1 MSTRRI
7 RQSSADKVRARAEAL
22 AQPMPEHELANVDLD
37 THTVIGSTASRGLI
51 VTVVVA
57 VLISVTFF
65 ACQRQ
70 DPDDGAGAGGAD
82 MLASTNAPGVADGTA
97 EAGGGGAA
105 ATGSGEATAG
115 DDGQAN
121 EQDDHQ
127 EVVVSVQGMVHH
139 PGLLRV
145 QASTRVGEAI
155 EAAGGGLPKAVVLG
169 INLAELV
176 SDGMQI
182 VVDDRGSRVVYA
194 GGAQAAPGGAGGA
207 GADGTKPGGT
217 GSGSAT
223 HGGKAEGADG
233 ADGKVNLNTADAAQL
248 ETISGIGPATAEAI
262 IAWRESNGSFTSIE
276 QLLDVRGIG
285 PAKFEAMR
293 DAVTI

>member
-1 MSTRRI
+1 M

-37 THTVIGSTASRGLI
+37 THTIIGSTASRGLI

-57 VLISVTFF
+57 VLISGTFF

-70 DPDDGAGAGGAD
+70 DSDDGAGVGGAD

-97 EAGGGGAA
+97 EAGGAAA

-115 DDGQAN
+115 DDGQADGQGDN
-121 EQDDHQ
+121 Q

-155 EAAGGGLPKAVVLG
+155 EAAGGGLPKAVVLD
-169 INLAELV
+169 INLAEPV

-194 GGAQAAPGGAGGA
+194 GGAQAAPGGAGGTGA
-207 GADGTKPGGT
+207 GGAKPGGA
-217 GSGSAT
+217 GSGPAAQ
-223 HGGKAEGADG
+223 GGNSGGAGGTDG
-233 ADGKVNLNTADAAQL
+233 ADGKVNLNTAEATQL

-262 IAWRESNGSFTSIE
+262 IAWRDANGPFTSIE

>member
-1 MSTRRI
+1 M

-97 EAGGGGAA
+97 EAGGAAA

-169 INLAELV
+169 INLAEPV

-194 GGAQAAPGGAGGA
+194 GGAQAAPGGAGGTGA
-207 GADGTKPGGT
+207 GGAKPGGA
-217 GSGSAT
+217 GSGPAAQ
-223 HGGKAEGADG
+223 GGNSGGAGGTDG
-233 ADGKVNLNTADAAQL
+233 ADGKVNLNTAEATQL

-262 IAWRESNGSFTSIE
+262 IAWRDANGPFTSIE

>member
-1 MSTRRI
+1 M

-70 DPDDGAGAGGAD
+70 DSDDGAGVGGAD
-82 MLASTNAPGVADGTA
+82 ILATTGEPGVADGTA
-97 EAGGGGAA
+97 EAGGGGAVA
-105 ATGSGEATAG
+105 ATGTGEATAG
-115 DDGQAN
+115 ADGQADG
-121 EQDDHQ
+121 QDDNQ

-169 INLAELV
+169 INLAEPV

-207 GADGTKPGGT
+207 GADGTKPGGA
-217 GSGSAT
+217 GSGSAAQ
-223 HGGKAEGADG
+223 GGKADG

>member
-1 MSTRRI
+1 M

-82 MLASTNAPGVADGTA
+82 MLASTNAPGVADETA
-97 EAGGGGAA
+97 EAGGGGAV
-105 ATGSGEATAG
+105 ATGSGEAPAG

-121 EQDDHQ
+121 EQGDHQ

-169 INLAELV
+169 INLAEPV

-223 HGGKAEGADG
+223 NGGKAEGADG

>member
-1 MSTRRI
+1 M

-70 DPDDGAGAGGAD
+70 DSDDGAGVGGADIRATTGEPGVPGGTTETGAGGA
-82 MLASTNAPGVADGTA
+82 ATADGTGLA
-97 EAGGGGAA
+97 P
-105 ATGSGEATAG
+105 AG
-115 DDGQAN
+115 DGGQAI
-121 EQDDHQ
+121 EQDDNQ

-169 INLAELV
+169 INLAEPV

-207 GADGTKPGGT
+207 GADGTKPGGA
-217 GSGSAT
+217 GSGSAAQ
-223 HGGKAEGADG
+223 GGKADG

>member
-70 DPDDGAGAGGAD
+70 DPDDGAGASSAD
-82 MLASTNAPGVADGTA
+82 MLASTNAPGVADRTA

-145 QASTRVGEAI
+145 QVSTRVGEAI

-169 INLAELV
+169 INLAEPV

-182 VVDDRGSRVVYA
+182 VVDDRGSRVVYT
-194 GGAQAAPGGAGGA
+194 GGAQAAPGGAGGT
-207 GADGTKPGGT
+207 GADGAKPDGA
-217 GSGSAT
+217 GSRPAAQ
-223 HGGKAEGADG
+223 GGKPEGADG
-233 ADGKVNLNTADAAQL
+233 AEGKVNLNTADAAQL

>member
-1 MSTRRI
+1 M

-70 DPDDGAGAGGAD
+70 DSDDGAGVGGAD

-97 EAGGGGAA
+97 EAGGGGAVA
-105 ATGSGEATAG
+105 ATGTGEATAG
-115 DDGQAN
+115 ADGQADG
-121 EQDDHQ
+121 QDDNQ

-169 INLAELV
+169 INLAEPV

-207 GADGTKPGGT
+207 GADGTKPGGA
-217 GSGSAT
+217 GSGSAAQ
-223 HGGKAEGADG
+223 GGKADG

>member
-1 MSTRRI
+1 M

-51 VTVVVA
+51 VTAVVA

-169 INLAELV
+169 INLAEPV

-194 GGAQAAPGGAGGA
+194 GRAQAAPGGAGGA

-217 GSGSAT
+217 GSGAAT
-223 HGGKAEGADG
+223 NGGKPDGAEGAE
-233 ADGKVNLNTADAAQL
+233 GKVNLNTADAAQL

-262 IAWRESNGSFTSIE
+262 IAWRESNGPFTSTE

>member
-1 MSTRRI
+1 M

-51 VTVVVA
+51 VTVIVA

-169 INLAELV
+169 INLAEPV

-207 GADGTKPGGT
+207 GADGAKPDGA
-217 GSGSAT
+217 GSGPAAQ
-223 HGGKAEGADG
+223 GGKPDGAEGAE
-233 ADGKVNLNTADAAQL
+233 GKVNLNTADAAQL

-262 IAWRESNGSFTSIE
+262 IAWRESNGPFTSTE

>member
-1 MSTRRI
+1 M

-37 THTVIGSTASRGLI
+37 THTVISSTASRGLV
-51 VTVVVA
+51 VTVVLA
-57 VLISVTFF
+57 VLISVAFF

-70 DPDDGAGAGGAD
+70 DSDDGAGGAD
-82 MLASTNAPGVADGTA
+82 MLATTSGPGAP
-97 EAGGGGAA
+97 GGAA
-105 ATGSGEATAG
+105 DTGMGGAVPASDTGQATAG
-115 DDGQAN
+115 DGSQSDEQA
-121 EQDDHQ
+121 ESQ

-145 QASTRVGEAI
+145 QATTRVGEAI

-169 INLAELV
+169 INLAEPV

-194 GGAQAAPGGAGGA
+194 GGAQSAPGGTAGAGAGGANQGGGAGG
-207 GADGTKPGGT
+207 
-217 GSGSAT
+217 GSAR
-223 HGGKAEGADG
+223 GADG
-233 ADGKVNLNTADAAQL
+233 ANGADAKVNLNTADATQL

-262 IAWRESNGSFTSIE
+262 IDWRESNGPFTSVE

>member
-1 MSTRRI
+1 M

-70 DPDDGAGAGGAD
+70 DSDDGAGVGGADILATTGEPGVPGGTTETGAGGA
-82 MLASTNAPGVADGTA
+82 ATADGTGLA
-97 EAGGGGAA
+97 P
-105 ATGSGEATAG
+105 AG
-115 DDGQAN
+115 DGGQAI
-121 EQDDHQ
+121 EQDDNQ

-169 INLAELV
+169 INLAEPV

-207 GADGTKPGGT
+207 GADGTKPGGA
-217 GSGSAT
+217 GSGSAAQ
-223 HGGKAEGADG
+223 GGKADG
-233 ADGKVNLNTADAAQL
+233 ADAKVNLNTADATQL

-262 IAWRESNGSFTSIE
+262 IDWRESNGPFTSVE

>member
-1 MSTRRI
+1 M

-97 EAGGGGAA
+97 EVDGGGAA
-105 ATGSGEATAG
+105 ATGSGEATAR

-169 INLAELV
+169 INLAEPV

-194 GGAQAAPGGAGGA
+194 GGVQAAPGGAGGA
-207 GADGTKPGGT
+207 GMDGAKPDGA
-217 GSGSAT
+217 GSGPAAQ
-223 HGGKAEGADG
+223 GGKADGAEGAE
-233 ADGKVNLNTADAAQL
+233 GKVNLNTADAAQL

-262 IAWRESNGSFTSIE
+262 IAWRESNGPFTSIE

>member
-1 MSTRRI
+1 M

-70 DPDDGAGAGGAD
+70 DSDDGAGVGGADILATTGEPGVPGGTTETGAGGA
-82 MLASTNAPGVADGTA
+82 ATADGTA
-97 EAGGGGAA
+97 LAP
-105 ATGSGEATAG
+105 AG
-115 DDGQAN
+115 DGGQAI
-121 EQDDHQ
+121 EQDDNQ

-155 EAAGGGLPKAVVLG
+155 EAAGGGSPKAVVLG
-169 INLAELV
+169 INLAEPV

-207 GADGTKPGGT
+207 GADGTKPGGA
-217 GSGSAT
+217 GSGSAAQ
-223 HGGKAEGADG
+223 GGKADG

>member
-1 MSTRRI
+1 M
-7 RQSSADKVRARAEAL
+7 RQSSSDKVRARAEAL

-97 EAGGGGAA
+97 EAGGGGAV
-105 ATGSGEATAG
+105 ATGSGEAPAG

-121 EQDDHQ
+121 EQDDNQ

-169 INLAELV
+169 INLAEPV

-207 GADGTKPGGT
+207 GADGAKPDGA
-217 GSGSAT
+217 GSGPAAQ
-223 HGGKAEGADG
+223 GGKPDGADG
-233 ADGKVNLNTADAAQL
+233 AEGKVNLNTADAAQL

-262 IAWRESNGSFTSIE
+262 IAWRDSNGPFTSTE

>member
-1 MSTRRI
+1 
-7 RQSSADKVRARAEAL
+7 
-22 AQPMPEHELANVDLD
+22 MPEHELANVDLD

-70 DPDDGAGAGGAD
+70 DPDDGAGTDGAD
-82 MLASTNAPGVADGTA
+82 MLASTNAPGVPGGTA
-97 EAGGGGAA
+97 EVGGGGAVA
-105 ATGSGEATAG
+105 ATGTGEATAEG
-115 DDGQAN
+115 DGQAD
-121 EQDDHQ
+121 EQDDQQ

-169 INLAELV
+169 INLAEPV

-207 GADGTKPGGT
+207 GADGTKSGGS
-217 GSGSAT
+217 GSGSAAQ
-223 HGGKAEGADG
+223 GGNSGGAGGADG
-233 ADGKVNLNTADAAQL
+233 TDGKVNLNTADATQL

-262 IAWRESNGSFTSIE
+262 IAWRESNGPFTSIE

>member
-1 MSTRRI
+1 
-7 RQSSADKVRARAEAL
+7 
-22 AQPMPEHELANVDLD
+22 MPEHELANVDLD

-70 DPDDGAGAGGAD
+70 DSDDGAGAGGAD
-82 MLASTNAPGVADGTA
+82 MLATTSGPGVPGGTTETGA
-97 EAGGGGAA
+97 GGAA
-105 ATGSGEATAG
+105 AADGTGQAPAG
-115 DDGQAN
+115 DGGQAI
-121 EQDDHQ
+121 EQDDNQ

-155 EAAGGGLPKAVVLG
+155 EATGGGLPKAVVLG
-169 INLAELV
+169 INLAEPV

-207 GADGTKPGGT
+207 GADGTKPGGA
-217 GSGSAT
+217 GSGSAAQ
-223 HGGKAEGADG
+223 GGKADG

-262 IAWRESNGSFTSIE
+262 IAWRESNGSFTRIE

>member
-1 MSTRRI
+1 M

-121 EQDDHQ
+121 VQDDNQ

-169 INLAELV
+169 INLAEPV

-194 GGAQAAPGGAGGA
+194 GGTQAAPGGAGGA

-223 HGGKAEGADG
+223 NGGKADGADG
-233 ADGKVNLNTADAAQL
+233 AEGKVNLNTADAAQL

>member
-1 MSTRRI
+1 
-7 RQSSADKVRARAEAL
+7 
-22 AQPMPEHELANVDLD
+22 MPEHELANVDLD

-70 DPDDGAGAGGAD
+70 GPDDGAGAGGAD

-97 EAGGGGAA
+97 EAGGGGAVA
-105 ATGSGEATAG
+105 ATGTGEATAG
-115 DDGQAN
+115 ADGQADG
-121 EQDDHQ
+121 QDDNQ

-169 INLAELV
+169 INLAEPV

-207 GADGTKPGGT
+207 GADGTKPGGA
-217 GSGSAT
+217 GSGSAAQ
-223 HGGKAEGADG
+223 GGKADG

>member
-1 MSTRRI
+1 M
-7 RQSSADKVRARAEAL
+7 RQSSSDKVRARAEAL

-82 MLASTNAPGVADGTA
+82 MLASTNAPRVADGTA
-97 EAGGGGAA
+97 EAGGGGAV
-105 ATGSGEATAG
+105 ATGSGEAPAG

-121 EQDDHQ
+121 EQDDNQ

-169 INLAELV
+169 INLAEPV

-207 GADGTKPGGT
+207 GADGAKPDGA
-217 GSGSAT
+217 GSGPAAQ
-223 HGGKAEGADG
+223 GGKPDGADG
-233 ADGKVNLNTADAAQL
+233 AEGKVNLNTADAAQL

-262 IAWRESNGSFTSIE
+262 IAWRDSNGPFTSTE

>member
-1 MSTRRI
+1 M

-70 DPDDGAGAGGAD
+70 GPDDGAGAGGAD

-97 EAGGGGAA
+97 EVGGGGAA

-169 INLAELV
+169 INLAEPV

-194 GGAQAAPGGAGGA
+194 GGVQAAPGGAGGA
-207 GADGTKPGGT
+207 GMDGAKPDGA
-217 GSGSAT
+217 GSGPAAQ
-223 HGGKAEGADG
+223 GGKPDGADG
-233 ADGKVNLNTADAAQL
+233 AEGKVNLNTADAAQL

-262 IAWRESNGSFTSIE
+262 IAWRESNGPFTSIE

>member
-1 MSTRRI
+1 M

-57 VLISVTFF
+57 VLISGTFF

-70 DPDDGAGAGGAD
+70 DSDDGAGVGGAD
-82 MLASTNAPGVADGTA
+82 MLATTSEPGGSGGAA
-97 EAGGGGAA
+97 EAGAGGAAA

-155 EAAGGGLPKAVVLG
+155 EAAGGGLPKAVVLD
-169 INLAELV
+169 INLAEPV

-194 GGAQAAPGGAGGA
+194 GGAQAAPGGAGGTGA
-207 GADGTKPGGT
+207 GGAKPGGA
-217 GSGSAT
+217 GSGPAAQ
-223 HGGKAEGADG
+223 GGNSGGAGGTDG
-233 ADGKVNLNTADAAQL
+233 ADGKVNLNTADATQL

-262 IAWRESNGSFTSIE
+262 IAWRDANGPFTSIE

>member
-1 MSTRRI
+1 M

-70 DPDDGAGAGGAD
+70 DPDDGVGAGGAD
-82 MLASTNAPGVADGTA
+82 MLASTNAPGIRGGTA
-97 EAGGGGAA
+97 EAGGGGVAA
-105 ATGSGEATAG
+105 ATGTGEAKAG

-121 EQDDHQ
+121 EQDDNQ

-155 EAAGGGLPKAVVLG
+155 EAAGGGMPKAVVLG
-169 INLAELV
+169 INLAEPV

-194 GGAQAAPGGAGGA
+194 GGTQAAPGGAGGA

-223 HGGKAEGADG
+223 NGGKADGADG
-233 ADGKVNLNTADAAQL
+233 AEGKVNLNTADAAQL

>member
-1 MSTRRI
+1 M

-37 THTVIGSTASRGLI
+37 THTVIDSMASRGLI

-70 DPDDGAGAGGAD
+70 DSDDGAGVGGAD
-82 MLASTNAPGVADGTA
+82 MLATTSEPGGPGGAA
-97 EAGGGGAA
+97 EAGPGGAA
-105 ATGSGEATAG
+105 AATDTGEATAEG
-115 DDGQAN
+115 DGQAD

-169 INLAELV
+169 INLAEPV

-207 GADGTKPGGT
+207 GADGTKPGGA
-217 GSGSAT
+217 GSGSAAQ
-223 HGGKAEGADG
+223 GGKADG

>member
-1 MSTRRI
+1 M

-22 AQPMPEHELANVDLD
+22 AQPMPEHELGNVDLD

-70 DPDDGAGAGGAD
+70 DSDDGAGVGGADILATTGEPGVPGGTTETGAGGA
-82 MLASTNAPGVADGTA
+82 ATADGTGLA
-97 EAGGGGAA
+97 P
-105 ATGSGEATAG
+105 AG
-115 DDGQAN
+115 DGGQAI
-121 EQDDHQ
+121 EQDDNQ

-169 INLAELV
+169 INLAEPV

-207 GADGTKPGGT
+207 GADGTKPGGA
-217 GSGSAT
+217 GSGSAAQ
-223 HGGKAEGADG
+223 GGKADG

>member
-1 MSTRRI
+1 M

-82 MLASTNAPGVADGTA
+82 MLASTNAPGVANATA
-97 EAGGGGAA
+97 EAGGGEAA
-105 ATGSGEATAG
+105 AIGSGEATAG

-169 INLAELV
+169 INLAEPV

-207 GADGTKPGGT
+207 GADGAKPDGAGN
-217 GSGSAT
+217 GPAAQ
-223 HGGKAEGADG
+223 GGKPDGAEGAE
-233 ADGKVNLNTADAAQL
+233 GKVNLNTADAAQL

-262 IAWRESNGSFTSIE
+262 IAWRESNGPFTSIE

>member
-1 MSTRRI
+1 M

-70 DPDDGAGAGGAD
+70 DSDDGAGVGGADILATTGEPGVPGGTTETGAGGA
-82 MLASTNAPGVADGTA
+82 ATADGTGLA
-97 EAGGGGAA
+97 P
-105 ATGSGEATAG
+105 AG
-115 DDGQAN
+115 DGGQAI
-121 EQDDHQ
+121 EQDDNQ

-155 EAAGGGLPKAVVLG
+155 EAAGGGMPKAVVLG
-169 INLAELV
+169 INLAEPV

-194 GGAQAAPGGAGGA
+194 GGTQAAPGGAGGA

-223 HGGKAEGADG
+223 NGGKADGADG
-233 ADGKVNLNTADAAQL
+233 AEGKVNLNTADAAQL

>member
-1 MSTRRI
+1 M

-70 DPDDGAGAGGAD
+70 DSDDGAGVGGADILATTGEPGVPGGTTETGAGGA
-82 MLASTNAPGVADGTA
+82 ATADGTGLA
-97 EAGGGGAA
+97 P
-105 ATGSGEATAG
+105 AG
-115 DDGQAN
+115 DGGQAI
-121 EQDDHQ
+121 EQDDNQ

-145 QASTRVGEAI
+145 RASTRVGEAI

-169 INLAELV
+169 INLAEPV

-207 GADGTKPGGT
+207 GADGTKPGGA
-217 GSGSAT
+217 GSGSAAQ
-223 HGGKAEGADG
+223 GGKADG

>member
-1 MSTRRI
+1 M

-70 DPDDGAGAGGAD
+70 DSDDGAGVGGADILATTGEPGVPGGTTETGAGGA
-82 MLASTNAPGVADGTA
+82 ATADGTGLA
-97 EAGGGGAA
+97 P
-105 ATGSGEATAG
+105 AG
-115 DDGQAN
+115 DGGQAI
-121 EQDDHQ
+121 EQDDNQ

-169 INLAELV
+169 INLAEPV

-207 GADGTKPGGT
+207 GADGTKPGGA
-217 GSGSAT
+217 GSGSAAQ
-223 HGGKAEGADG
+223 GGKADG
-233 ADGKVNLNTADAAQL
+233 ADGKVNLNTADATQL

-262 IAWRESNGSFTSIE
+262 IAWRDANGPFTSIE

>member
-1 MSTRRI
+1 
-7 RQSSADKVRARAEAL
+7 
-22 AQPMPEHELANVDLD
+22 MPEHELANVDLD
-37 THTVIGSTASRGLI
+37 THTVIGSRASRGLI

-70 DPDDGAGAGGAD
+70 DPDDGAGTGGAD
-82 MLASTNAPGVADGTA
+82 MLASTNAPGVPGGTA
-97 EAGGGGAA
+97 EVGGGGAVA
-105 ATGSGEATAG
+105 ATGTGEATAEG
-115 DDGQAN
+115 DGQAD

-169 INLAELV
+169 INLAEPV

-207 GADGTKPGGT
+207 GADGTKPGGA
-217 GSGSAT
+217 GSGSAAQ
-223 HGGKAEGADG
+223 GGKADG

>member
-1 MSTRRI
+1 M

-65 ACQRQ
+65 ACQRW
-70 DPDDGAGAGGAD
+70 DSDDGAEASGAD
-82 MLASTNAPGVADGTA
+82 MLVTTNTPGVPGGTT
-97 EAGGGGAA
+97 ETRAGGAVPAGDAGQ
-105 ATGSGEATAG
+105 ATAG
-115 DDGQAN
+115 EGDQSDAQA
-121 EQDDHQ
+121 DSQ

-169 INLAELV
+169 INLAEPV

-182 VVDDRGSRVVYA
+182 VVDDRGSRVAYA
-194 GGAQAAPGGAGGA
+194 GGSQSAPGGTARAGAGGAKQDGGAGGGPD
-207 GADGTKPGGT
+207 GASGAAAQGG
-217 GSGSAT
+217 S
-223 HGGKAEGADG
+223 ADG
-233 ADGKVNLNTADAAQL
+233 ADGKVNLNIADATQL

-262 IAWRESNGSFTSIE
+262 IDWRESNGPFTNVE

>member
-1 MSTRRI
+1 M

-37 THTVIGSTASRGLI
+37 THTVIGGTASRGLI

-115 DDGQAN
+115 ADGQADG
-121 EQDDHQ
+121 QDDNQ

-169 INLAELV
+169 INLAEPV

-207 GADGTKPGGT
+207 GADGTKPGGA
-217 GSGSAT
+217 GSGSAAQ
-223 HGGKAEGADG
+223 GGKADG

>member
-1 MSTRRI
+1 
-7 RQSSADKVRARAEAL
+7 
-22 AQPMPEHELANVDLD
+22 MPEHELANVDLD

-65 ACQRQ
+65 ACQRW
-70 DPDDGAGAGGAD
+70 DSDDGAEASGAD
-82 MLASTNAPGVADGTA
+82 MLVTTNTPGVPGGTT
-97 EAGGGGAA
+97 ETRAGGAVPAGDAGQ
-105 ATGSGEATAG
+105 ATAG
-115 DDGQAN
+115 EGDQSDAQA
-121 EQDDHQ
+121 DSQ

-169 INLAELV
+169 INLAEPV

-182 VVDDRGSRVVYA
+182 VVDDRGSRVAYA
-194 GGAQAAPGGAGGA
+194 GGSQSAPGGTARAGAGGAKQDGGAGGGPD
-207 GADGTKPGGT
+207 GASGAAAQG
-217 GSGSAT
+217 GSA
-223 HGGKAEGADG
+223 GG
-233 ADGKVNLNTADAAQL
+233 ADGKVNLNTADATQL

-262 IAWRESNGSFTSIE
+262 IDWRESNGPFTNVE

>member
-1 MSTRRI
+1 
-7 RQSSADKVRARAEAL
+7 
-22 AQPMPEHELANVDLD
+22 MPEHELANVDLD

-70 DPDDGAGAGGAD
+70 GPDDGAGAGGAD

-97 EAGGGGAA
+97 EVGGGGAA
-105 ATGSGEATAG
+105 ATGLGEATAG

-169 INLAELV
+169 INLAEPV

-194 GGAQAAPGGAGGA
+194 GGAQAASGGAGGA
-207 GADGTKPGGT
+207 GADGAKPDGA
-217 GSGSAT
+217 GSGPAAQ
-223 HGGKAEGADG
+223 GGKADGADG
-233 ADGKVNLNTADAAQL
+233 AEGKVNLNTADAAQL

-262 IAWRESNGSFTSIE
+262 IAWRESNGPFTSIE

>member
-1 MSTRRI
+1 
-7 RQSSADKVRARAEAL
+7 
-22 AQPMPEHELANVDLD
+22 MPEHELANVDLD

-70 DPDDGAGAGGAD
+70 DSDDGAGAGGAD

-155 EAAGGGLPKAVVLG
+155 EAAGGGLPKAVVLD
-169 INLAELV
+169 INLAEPV

-194 GGAQAAPGGAGGA
+194 GGAQAAPGGAGGT

-217 GSGSAT
+217 GSGAAT
-223 HGGKAEGADG
+223 NGGKPDGAEGAE
-233 ADGKVNLNTADAAQL
+233 GKVNLNTADATQL

-262 IAWRESNGSFTSIE
+262 IAWRDANGPFTSIE

>member
-1 MSTRRI
+1 
-7 RQSSADKVRARAEAL
+7 
-22 AQPMPEHELANVDLD
+22 MPEHELANVDLD

>member
-1 MSTRRI
+1 M

-70 DPDDGAGAGGAD
+70 DSDDGAGVGGADILATTGEPGVPGGTTETGAGGA
-82 MLASTNAPGVADGTA
+82 ATADGTGLA
-97 EAGGGGAA
+97 P
-105 ATGSGEATAG
+105 AG
-115 DDGQAN
+115 DGGQAI
-121 EQDDHQ
+121 EQDDNQ

-169 INLAELV
+169 INLAEPV

-207 GADGTKPGGT
+207 GADGTKPGGA
-217 GSGSAT
+217 GSGSAAQ
-223 HGGKAEGADG
+223 GGKADG